1 MTTAASLGRS
11 VQSRM
16 PGALRHTL
24 RHMLRSRALVSPR
37 AEIEAGEA
45 LNLGH
50 KTNIS
55 AFTLIS
61 TARGPVE
68 IGARTDV
75 GTGCCILGHPGG
87 IRIGDDCLISPNVV
101 IGGALHEA
109 LDPARADGAPTRIG
123 DNVWIGS
130 GAVVL
135 PGTEIADGVII
146 APNSVVS
153 GKVATNAIVQGNP
166 GKVIFT
172 RR

>member
-1 MTTAASLGRS
+1 MTSAASLGRS
-11 VQSRM
+11 VQARL
-16 PGALRHTL
+16 PGGLRHTL
-24 RHMLRSRALVSPR
+24 RHILRSRAMVSPR

-55 AFTLIS
+55 AFTLLS
-61 TARGPVE
+61 TAAGPIE

-101 IGGALHEA
+101 IGSALHPDA
-109 LDPARADGAPTRIG
+109 GATPAEGRPTRIAN
-123 DNVWIGS
+123 NVWIGA

-135 PGTEIADGVII
+135 PGADIADGVII

-153 GKVATNAIVQGNP
+153 GAVAANAIVQGNP

>member
-1 MTTAASLGRS
+1 MIAAASTGRA
-11 VQSRM
+11 VRM
-16 PGALRHTL
+16 RIPGALRHTL
-24 RHMLRSRALVSPR
+24 RHLLRSRAMVSPR
-37 AEIEAGEA
+37 AEIELGEP
-45 LNLGH
+45 LNLGRQ
-50 KTNIS
+50 TNIS

-61 TARGPVE
+61 TADGPVE

-101 IGGALHEA
+101 IGGAVHAEA
-109 LDPARADGAPTRIG
+109 GQAQPAATPTRIA
-123 DNVWIGS
+123 DNVWIGA

-135 PGTEIADGVII
+135 PGADIAGGVIV

-153 GKVATNAIVQGNP
+153 GTVAANAIVQGNP
-166 GKVIFT
+166 GKIIFT